1 MTQAVLASIHL
12 QAKLAKDVERQL
24 DRQESGCR
32 RTENAMQKRQRHV
45 QMKLAQLT
53 EQKKDVYLRYDKG
66 ELSWAEFDA
75 ECKALGREIDN
86 CQKELSDSAKSS
98 DSVWA
103 THTLCHRG
111 QISDL
116 KELEQIKT
124 LDRETVDRLIH
135 SVKVYI
141 GNRIEIIW
149 NFNTDGLLN

>member
-1 MTQAVLASIHL
+1 M
-12 QAKLAKDVERQL
+12 
-24 DRQESGCR
+24 
-32 RTENAMQKRQRHV
+32 
-45 QMKLAQLT
+45 
-53 EQKKDVYLRYDKG
+53 
-66 ELSWAEFDA
+66 
-75 ECKALGREIDN
+75 
-86 CQKELSDSAKSS
+86 
-98 DSVWA
+98 WA